1 MNRLLI
7 GSGLLLCVAWLCGS
21 VSHANHYANYVG
33 FDAEVSNDFNNP
45 LNWTDNNPP
54 LPDGSLHNVE
64 SGQTAVL
71 TGPATV
77 NAIYVGDETTGVLTV
92 DAGGVLD
99 VISDT
104 SVWPHPSGFPTGLVL
119 GGHFHNH
126 TGHGTLNIING
137 GVVNM
142 IRTDPVNSNPAN
154 GRDVGFVGERADGVL
169 NIGAGSTL
177 NSPEIVWRIGQFGGV
192 FGADLFHATGVVN
205 VEGTWIADIIFLGP
219 SGGDGEVNVSGNGS
233 VFTARA
239 TDLRSFTNP
248 GFTSN
253 VIRMTGSDASWS
265 SDDIIMTRQGSGV
278 NLQPRPHVMFIAD
291 AGGVSPMVARD
302 AILFDDAEVTV
313 DLTSFGELAMFEK
326 LRLFD
331 AAQGQ
336 LADGHTFGALN
347 VLGVADP
354 TKYSLMYRDS
364 QSGDIFLVRIPE
376 PSSLALLA
384 IGLALVR
391 RRARP

>member
-1 MNRLLI
+1 MNRFLKV
-7 GSGLLLCVAWLCGS
+7 GSAVVLCGAL
-21 VSHANHYANYVG
+21 VSIASASDYANYVG
-33 FDAEVSNDFNNP
+33 FDGEASNDFNNP
-45 LNWTDNNPP
+45 LNWDDDNPP

-77 NAIYVGDETTGVLTV
+77 NAIYVGDESTGVLTV
-92 DAGGVLD
+92 DAGGVLN

-142 IRTDPVNSNPAN
+142 VRTDPISSNPAN

-169 NIGAGSTL
+169 NIGPGSL
-177 NSPEIVWRIGQFGGV
+177 LDSPEIVWRIGQFGGV
-192 FGADLFHATGVVN
+192 FGADLFDATGVVN
-205 VEGTWIADIIFLGP
+205 VEGEWNADIIFLGP

-248 GFTSN
+248 GFTNN
-253 VIRMTGSDASWS
+253 VIRMIGSNASWDA
-265 SDDIIMTRQGSGV
+265 DDIIMTRQGSGA

-302 AILFDDAEVTV
+302 ALLFNDAEVTV
-313 DLTSFGELAMFEK
+313 DLTAFGELALFET
-326 LRLFD
+326 LLLFD
-331 AAQGQ
+331 AAPGQ
-336 LADGHTFGALN
+336 LADGHAFGALN

-354 TKYSLMYRDS
+354 SKYGLIYRDN
-364 QSGDIFLVRIPE
+364 QSGNIFLARIPE
-376 PSSLALLA
+376 PSSLALFAL
-384 IGLALVR
+384 GLMITVR
-391 RRARP
+391 RLRR